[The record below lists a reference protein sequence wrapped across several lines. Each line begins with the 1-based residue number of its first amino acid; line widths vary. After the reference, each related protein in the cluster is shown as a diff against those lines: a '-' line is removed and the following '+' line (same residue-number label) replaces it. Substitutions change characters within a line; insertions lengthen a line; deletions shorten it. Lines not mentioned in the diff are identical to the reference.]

1 MTDPP
6 FSQEISIIYPLLIG
20 LMIGLTDLRP
30 GFGGGE
36 GNDRSSELL
45 GTGDLFCGV
54 GGGGG

>member
-1 MTDPP
+1 
-6 FSQEISIIYPLLIG
+6 
-20 LMIGLTDLRP
+20 MIGLTDLRP

-54 GGGGG
+54 GGGGGRGGGGRVGGDGYHQKFQLF

>member
-6 FSQEISIIYPLLIG
+6 FSQEISIMYPLLIG

-45 GTGDLFCGV
+45 GTGDLL
-54 GGGGG
+54 